1 LLGLEL
7 GLTVA
12 WGGLFG
18 VGEEE
23 FVAGFGVAGGGQRG
37 CLLVFVE
44 GDFVDYTGTV
54 GVVGG

>member
-1 LLGLEL
+1 M
-7 GLTVA
+7 A